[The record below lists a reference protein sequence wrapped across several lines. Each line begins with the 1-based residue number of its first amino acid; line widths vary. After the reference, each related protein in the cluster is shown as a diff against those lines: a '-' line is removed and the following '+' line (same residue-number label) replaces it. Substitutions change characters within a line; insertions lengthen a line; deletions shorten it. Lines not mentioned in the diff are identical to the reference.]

1 MPNPFVM
8 KLEHAV
14 DLTDEDR
21 VRLEKASS
29 QTRHVGAREDLIQEN
44 EAPANV
50 HVVLSGFACRYKI
63 LPEGKRQI
71 MALLVPGDACDLQVQ
86 ILRRMDHSIS
96 TLTPCV
102 IANIP
107 PDEIR
112 SLASQPRLTQALWW
126 ATLVDE
132 AILREWLVNMGQR
145 QADEQLAH
153 ILCELLVRLQTVGLA
168 RENSFDLP
176 FTQEELGDVL
186 GITTVHVNRVLQGL
200 REEGLIVLK
209 GKVLTIPD
217 VERLKQ
223 FAGFTPNYLHL
234 HTRAKEEPG
243 RKRALG

>member
-21 VRLEKASS
+21 VRLEQAVSH
-29 QTRHVGAREDLIQEN
+29 TRPVGAREDLIQEN
-44 EAPANV
+44 QVPADV

-63 LPEGKRQI
+63 LPDGRRQI
-71 MALLVPGDACDLQVQ
+71 IALLVPGDACDLQVQ

-96 TLTPCV
+96 TLTPCIMAK
-102 IANIP
+102 IA
-107 PDEIR
+107 PDEIK

-145 QADEQLAH
+145 QADQQLAH
-153 ILCELLVRLQTVGLA
+153 MLCELLVRLQTVGLA

-176 FTQEELGDVL
+176 LTQEELGDAL

-200 REEGLIVLK
+200 RESGLIMLK
-209 GKVLTIPD
+209 GKALTIPD
-217 VERLKQ
+217 VERLKE
-223 FAGFTPNYLHL
+223 FADFTPNYLHL
-234 HTRAKEEPG
+234 SGQAKEEPG
-243 RKRALG
+243 RKQALG